1 MRIGNQKRHHEEPGY
16 FRMKNNEKDKL
27 QASERKRLIR
37 SGTQGIFRDLY
48 IFCQILFS
56 QFILFLFLTIKN
68 KIKFVFIGINIKN
81 VTNC

>member
-1 MRIGNQKRHHEEPGY
+1 MRIGNQKRHHEELGY

-48 IFCQILFS
+48 FLLSDTFWSIYLIFIFDNKEHNQIC
-56 QFILFLFLTIKN
+56 FLLE
-68 KIKFVFIGINIKN
+68 
-81 VTNC
+81 

>member
-37 SGTQGIFRDLY
+37 CGTQGIFRDLY
-48 IFCQILFS
+48 FFLSDTFWSIYLFFIFHN
-56 QFILFLFLTIKN
+56 KEHN
-68 KIKFVFIGINIKN
+68 KICFLLE
-81 VTNC
+81 

>member
-37 SGTQGIFRDLY
+37 SGTQRIFRYLY
-48 IFCQILFS
+48 FFLSDTFSSIYLIFIFDH
-56 QFILFLFLTIKN
+56 KEHN
-68 KIKFVFIGINIKN
+68 KICFLLV
-81 VTNC
+81 

>member
-48 IFCQILFS
+48 FFLSDTFWSIYLIFIFHN
-56 QFILFLFLTIKN
+56 KEHN
-68 KIKFVFIGINIKN
+68 KICFLLE
-81 VTNC
+81 

>member
-48 IFCQILFS
+48 FFWSDTFWSIYLIFIFDN
-56 QFILFLFLTIKN
+56 KEHN
-68 KIKFVFIGINIKN
+68 KICFLLE
-81 VTNC
+81 

>member
-37 SGTQGIFRDLY
+37 SGTQGISRDLY
-48 IFCQILFS
+48 F
-56 QFILFLFLTIKN
+56 FLSDTF
-68 KIKFVFIGINIKN
+68 
-81 VTNC
+81 

>member
-37 SGTQGIFRDLY
+37 SGTQGIFCDLY
-48 IFCQILFS
+48 FFCQILFS
-56 QFILFLFLTIKN
+56 QFILFLFSIIKN
-68 KIKFVFIGINIKN
+68 IIKFVLY
-81 VTNC
+81 